1 MRVLFY
7 LFLILIIYTMVGYP
21 ILLELLNKLI
31 HKKQIKFDESYRPSV
46 SVIVPAHNE
55 DSIIEKKILNLMS
68 LDYEKDKL
76 EIIIASDNSTDK

>member
-1 MRVLFY
+1 
-7 LFLILIIYTMVGYP
+7 MVGYP

-55 DSIIEKKILNLMS
+55 DSIIEKNIEFDEFRL
-68 LDYEKDKL
+68 
-76 EIIIASDNSTDK
+76 